1 MHKKSKRPVSPIM
14 VDKAKTDRAL
24 DRVAMRVKS
33 YIMFATKNRGI
44 NTHNQSPVRKSANK
58 SLFTSTKMSKA
69 ERSGSPLN
77 LKDFKAGA
85 E

>member
-1 MHKKSKRPVSPIM
+1 
-14 VDKAKTDRAL
+14 
-24 DRVAMRVKS
+24 MRVKS

-58 SLFTSTKMSKA
+58 SLFSTTKMSNFK
-69 ERSGSPLN
+69 RSGSPVN
-77 LKDFKAGA
+77 VRDFKAGA

>member
-1 MHKKSKRPVSPIM
+1 MHKKNKRPQSPLCE
-14 VDKAKTDRAL
+14 DKAAASHGV

-44 NTHNQSPVRKSANK
+44 NTRNQSPVRKSANK
-58 SLFTSTKMSKA
+58 SLFSTTKMSKVK
-69 ERSGSPLN
+69 RSGSPLN
-77 LKDFKAGA
+77 VRDFKAGA